1 MATAE
6 GVGLWPDSLPNMCVC
21 GGNPWRGL
29 VPSVVRLEPTK
40 SSPKRSKTHW
50 NAVRSPPPP
59 LSQCTPPTH
68 CVCCVCWTWRT
79 VNWIEKL
86 KCLLSLQYILMSFR
100 WQNVVLVINF
110 SSCCLSSP
118 ALLRCCRLRGCQIH
132 PPSRAQ
138 TPPFHHIN
146 FIRTTSTH
154 KQPDRYVHSDGEEA
168 VANRSK

>member
-1 MATAE
+1 MRRQSLAWRGSFCRQIGANQVQPQTIE
-6 GVGLWPDSLPNMCVC
+6 DSLKC
-21 GGNPWRGL
+21 
-29 VPSVVRLEPTK
+29 
-40 SSPKRSKTHW
+40 RSL
-50 NAVRSPPPP
+50 AAAASFPVS
-59 LSQCTPPTH
+59 PPTH

-79 VNWIEKL
+79 VNWIGKL

-132 PPSRAQ
+132 PPTRAQ